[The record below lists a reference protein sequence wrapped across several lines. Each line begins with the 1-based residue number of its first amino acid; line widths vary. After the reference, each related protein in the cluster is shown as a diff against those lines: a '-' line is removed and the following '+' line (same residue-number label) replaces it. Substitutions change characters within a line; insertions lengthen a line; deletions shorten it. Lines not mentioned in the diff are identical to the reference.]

1 MGKPTGFKEF
11 ERQAVPYR
19 DPMERVGDFLEIFT
33 PPVDTQ
39 LRTQG
44 ARCMDCGVPFCQS
57 ATGCPIDNL
66 IPEWNDLVY
75 QGRWKD
81 ALERLHKTNNFPE
94 FTGRTCPAPCEGA
107 CVLGI
112 TDPPVTIKNIENAI
126 VDRGFAEGWI
136 MAQPPKER
144 TGKRVAIVGS
154 GPAGLAAAAQL
165 NKVGHKVTVY
175 ERADRIGGLLM
186 YGIPNMK
193 LDKGVV
199 QRRVDLLAAEGV
211 EFVTCAHVGK
221 QEDFPS
227 GHMTQIM
234 LERGCPVKFIDPQ
247 KLLAEN
253 DAVLLATGATKSFDP
268 TGRCAGRD
276 LKGIHL
282 AMDFLARNTKA
293 LLDGDCGLQIA
304 DCGLDGDIG
313 IPNPEIRNG
322 DGADPYISAKG
333 LDVIVIGG
341 GDTGA
346 DCIGTSLRH
355 GCRSMV
361 NFELLDCPPAE
372 RAANNP
378 WPEWPRVYRVD
389 YSHAE
394 TNAKFGHD
402 PREFN
407 IMTKEFM
414 DDGQGRVAGVKTVVV
429 DWSKPDGK
437 APFSEVAGSEKVW
450 PADLVLLATG
460 FLGPELGVGEM
471 LGVGSQKPRGN
482 WETFKADHGP
492 FATNV
497 DKVFAAGD
505 CRRGQS
511 LVVWAINEGRG
522 AARAIDA
529 FLMGTSTL
537 AAPGITQGMLAGR

>member
-19 DPMERVGDFLEIFT
+19 DPLERVQDFLEIYT
-33 PPVDTQ
+33 APAEIH

-57 ATGCPIDNL
+57 DSGCPIDNL

-81 ALERLHKTNNFPE
+81 ALDRLHKTNNFPE
-94 FTGRTCPAPCEGA
+94 FTGRACPAPCEGA

-112 TDPPVTIKNIENAI
+112 IEPPVTIKNIENAI
-126 VDRGFAEGWI
+126 IDRGFAEGWVVP
-136 MAQPPKER
+136 QPPPQR

-165 NKVGHKVTVY
+165 NKVGHSVTVY

-211 EFVTCAHVGK
+211 NFVTCAHVGR
-221 QEDFPS
+221 QEHFAS

-234 LERGCPVKFIDPQ
+234 QERGCPIKFIDPQ
-247 KLLAEN
+247 QLMSEN

-268 TGRCAGRD
+268 TGRCPGRD
-276 LKGIHL
+276 LGGIHL
-282 AMDFLARNTKA
+282 AMDFLTRNTKS
-293 LLDGDCGLQIA
+293 LLDNALK
-304 DCGLDGDIG
+304 
-313 IPNPEIRNG
+313 NG
-322 DGADPYISAKG
+322 EYLSAKD

-355 GCRSMV
+355 GCRSVV
-361 NFELLDCPPAE
+361 NFELLDQPPAD
-372 RAANNP
+372 RAGNNP
-378 WPEWPRVYRVD
+378 WPEWPRIYRVD

-394 TNAKFGHD
+394 TKAKLGAD
-402 PREFN
+402 PREYN
-407 IMTKEFM
+407 ILTKEFV
-414 DDGQGRVAGVKTVVV
+414 GENGRLIGVKTAQV
-429 DWSKPDGK
+429 DWSKPGEK
-437 APFSEVAGSEKVW
+437 APFTEVPGTEKVW

-460 FLGPELGVGEM
+460 FIGPELAVGEM
-471 LGVGSQKPRGN
+471 LGVESQRPRGN
-482 WETFKADHGP
+482 WETFKASHGS

-497 DKVFAAGD
+497 AGVFAAGD

-522 AARAIDA
+522 AARTIDQ
-529 FLMGTSTL
+529 FLMGRSAL
-537 AAPGITQGMLAGR
+537 PAPGITQGMLTSV